1 MRHGHTEDTVW
12 LELQKIPDL
21 TITLELVVIG
31 TAEALGGTRVHRNKG
46 VSDRVDLNHGF
57 RS

>member
-31 TAEALGGTRVHRNKG
+31 TAEALGGARVNRNKG

-57 RS
+57 QS